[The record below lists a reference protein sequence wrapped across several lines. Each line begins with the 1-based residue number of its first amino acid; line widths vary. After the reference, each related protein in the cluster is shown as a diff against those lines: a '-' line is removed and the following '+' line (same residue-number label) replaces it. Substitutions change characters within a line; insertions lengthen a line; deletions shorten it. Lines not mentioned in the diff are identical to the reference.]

1 MPLNEPIQLKKY
13 TQIVPLKVAVCLLEH
28 EAGGGRKPDS
38 VLCCADTGLPSLLSN
53 YLNQLL
59 FPVISYC
66 FKCTK
71 QV

>member
-1 MPLNEPIQLKKY
+1 MTRNEPIQLRKH
-13 TQIVPLKVAVCLLEH
+13 TQMVLLKLAASLLEH

-71 QV
+71 